1 VIRKLDPAMLTALA
15 GVGSFGLLFTLG
27 AAIVGDGWTAL
38 SVGIGAAIA
47 AANLFVLAQIVA
59 AMVAATSE
67 SSGGADGAGPDKGEK
82 DARPADADPAPGS
95 TAGVWGIFAVV
106 KMLVLFAGM
115 WLLMTKGVVAPIP
128 LVVGY
133 GSLPIGIA
141 IGSLVSD
148 KTTRKARS
156 S

>member
-1 VIRKLDPAMLTALA
+1 MIRRLDPRMLTALA
-15 GVGSFGLLFTLG
+15 GVASFGVLFTLG
-27 AAIVGDGWTAL
+27 AAIVGDGWTVL
-38 SVGIGAAIA
+38 SVAIGAIIA

-59 AMVAATSE
+59 AMVAAT
-67 SSGGADGAGPDKGEK
+67 AGEEK
-82 DARPADADPAPGS
+82 QGS

-106 KMLVLFAGM
+106 KMLVLFGVT

-148 KTTRKARS
+148 KTTHKAPS

>member
-1 VIRKLDPAMLTALA
+1 MLTALA
-15 GVGSFGLLFTLG
+15 GVASFGVLFTLG

-38 SVGIGAAIA
+38 SVAIGAAIA
-47 AANLFVLAQIVA
+47 GANLFVLAQIVA
-59 AMVAATSE
+59 SMVAATAAAE
-67 SSGGADGAGPDKGEK
+67 GVDGASDDK
-82 DARPADADPAPGS
+82 DGS
-95 TAGVWGIFAVV
+95 STDGKGGTAGVWGIFAVV
-106 KMLVLFAGM
+106 KMLVLFTGT
-115 WLLMTKGVVAPIP
+115 WLLMTKGIVAPIP

-148 KTTRKARS
+148 KTTRRPQS

>member
-1 VIRKLDPAMLTALA
+1 MLTALA
-15 GVGSFGLLFTLG
+15 GVASFGVLFTLG

-38 SVGIGAAIA
+38 SVAIGAAIA
-47 AANLFVLAQIVA
+47 TANLFVLAQIVA

-67 SSGGADGAGPDKGEK
+67 AEAEGEAK
-82 DARPADADPAPGS
+82 ASQGS

-115 WLLMTKGVVAPIP
+115 WLLMTKGIVAPIP

-148 KTTRKARS
+148 KTTHKPKS
-156 S
+156 P